1 MRDSELINN
10 LRYILDKDCVEKLI
24 KHHDEEYEKT
34 LKKYVK
40 REWFSRNISYDI
52 QEACLEKG
60 WKILWKMNQI

>member
-34 LKKYVK
+34 YQIRKKGMI
-40 REWFSRNISYDI
+40 F
-52 QEACLEKG
+52 
-60 WKILWKMNQI
+60 

>member
-34 LKKYVK
+34 LREIRKKGMI
-40 REWFSRNISYDI
+40 F
-52 QEACLEKG
+52 
-60 WKILWKMNQI
+60 